1 MSTGQAG
8 WRKSVQTIG
17 DAIPDAMIENRTI
30 AFLESLLFILVLW
43 QLIYMF
49 WTPFS
54 EAFTSPPLLAA
65 ETWALIES
73 MRWTTHLAAT
83 LQHVFGGFIATVVI
97 GTIFGVA
104 LGWYDFW
111 ERAFQDYLT
120 FFLVMPSIFAAIF
133 SAMWFG
139 IGDVAPMVAS
149 VVIAFPFLAQNV
161 YEGTKNIDNELI
173 EMGRAFDISRRRMIK
188 RVVVQ
193 SILPSW
199 FAGVRYAL
207 ALSWKISNLTEFI
220 ASGEGIGYMIRFEMR
235 VLDLTGTLAWVVFFV
250 GFLLIVEYGVFGQ
263 LEKRL
268 FAWREETSIGWG

>member
-1 MSTGQAG
+1 MSTRKAG
-8 WRKSVQTIG
+8 RQNSGKAIG
-17 DAIPDAMIENRTI
+17 DFIPDVLIENKKV
-30 AFLESLLFILVLW
+30 AFVESLIFVLIFW
-43 QLIYMF
+43 QVVYMAWAGF
-49 WTPFS
+49 AD
-54 EAFTSPPLLAA
+54 AFTSPTHLAV
-65 ETWALIES
+65 ETATLIES

-83 LQHVFGGFIATVVI
+83 LYHVFGGFTATVI
-97 GTIFGVA
+97 LGTVFGVA
-104 LGWYDFW
+104 LGWFDFW

-120 FFLVMPSIFAAIF
+120 FFLVMPSLFAAIF

-139 IGDVAPMVAS
+139 IGDTAPMVAS

-173 EMGRAFDISRRRMIK
+173 NMGRAFDISRRRMIK

-193 SILPSW
+193 SVLPSW
-199 FAGVRYAL
+199 FAGIRYAL

-220 ASGEGIGYMIRFEMR
+220 ASGKGIGYMIRFEMR
-235 VLDLTGTLAWVVFFV
+235 VLDLGGTLSWVVFFV
-250 GFLLIVEYGVFGQ
+250 GFLMLIEYGVFNQ

>member
-1 MSTGQAG
+1 MSTEQAG
-8 WRKSVQTIG
+8 WRKTVG
-17 DAIPDAMIENRTI
+17 DAIPNAMTENRTI
-30 AFLESLLFILVLW
+30 TFIESLIALLVVW
-43 QLIYMF
+43 QLVYMT
-49 WTPFS
+49 WAPFS
-54 EAFTSPPLLAA
+54 QVFTSPPLLAA
-65 ETWALIES
+65 RTWALIES
-73 MRWTTHLAAT
+73 MQWTTHLAAT
-83 LQHVFGGFIATVVI
+83 LTHVFGGFLATVII
-97 GTIFGVA
+97 GTVFGVA
-104 LGWYDFW
+104 LGWYEFW

-120 FFLVMPSIFAAIF
+120 FFLVMPSLFAAIF

-139 IGDVAPMVAS
+139 IGDTAPMVAS

-220 ASGEGIGYMIRFEMR
+220 ASGKGIGYMIRFEMR

-250 GFLLIVEYGVFGQ
+250 GFLLIMEYGIFGQ